1 MNDINKINSAREPSD
16 YLNLGLLVS
25 IMLKSKKLIV
35 LISSI
40 FITAAVF
47 YALHLQNIYTSS
59 ILLKGKDGY
68 SNQPSSGIA
77 GLGSMVGFNIGLGEV
92 DKVGLSLEILN
103 SKDFFDIL
111 YQDDNFLI
119 DLLAHDKYLED
130 SGKSVYDQGLVKII
144 KTRFELPSSRSYMD
158 NIFPIELAQIIF
170 LKKMLIVRSVDTGLV
185 KIHYSHNS
193 PLIAKKTLERVI
205 NDLDQY
211 VKKRDLSK
219 SNQALKFLN
228 STDFNFDS
236 TSIRKVTSN
245 LIEAEMKKIMLSSI
259 DENYIFEILDS
270 PRVSFFK
277 TGPFRSSMVIFA
289 GFASFIVSMILIF
302 ILFYFNKKLH
312 FTILPFRFH
321 LQDI

>member
-1 MNDINKINSAREPSD
+1 
-16 YLNLGLLVS
+16 
-25 IMLKSKKLIV
+25 
-35 LISSI
+35 
-40 FITAAVF
+40 
-47 YALHLQNIYTSS
+47 
-59 ILLKGKDGY
+59 
-68 SNQPSSGIA
+68 
-77 GLGSMVGFNIGLGEV
+77 MVGFNIGLGEV